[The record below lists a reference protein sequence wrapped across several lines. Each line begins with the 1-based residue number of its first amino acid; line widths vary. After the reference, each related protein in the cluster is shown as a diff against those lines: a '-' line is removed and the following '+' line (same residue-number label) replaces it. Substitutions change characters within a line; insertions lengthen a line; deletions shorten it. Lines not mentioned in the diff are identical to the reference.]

1 MTALPITPEMLQIMR
16 DDKFRKYSIDIE
28 SDATVFTD
36 EEEEK
41 KTRIDFLQSFGA
53 FLNQTIGIANQ
64 SPSLTPLAFQAL
76 RFLMGA
82 WKVGRNFED
91 IIDQTEA
98 QLMQQAQQVLQA
110 GPQPSENER
119 IAMQKMQTEL
129 AKERLKQEGKLA
141 DIQAKERTSANKVAQ
156 ETEGSEKRSQA
167 KKEQA
172 ILDSDIRTAEKIIE
186 MSNNEL

>member
-1 MTALPITPEMLQIMR
+1 
-16 DDKFRKYSIDIE
+16 
-28 SDATVFTD
+28 
-36 EEEEK
+36 
-41 KTRIDFLQSFGA
+41 
-53 FLNQTIGIANQ
+53 
-64 SPSLTPLAFQAL
+64 
-76 RFLMGA
+76 MGA

-98 QLMQQAQQVLQA
+98 QLMQQAQLVLQA

-156 ETEGSEKRSQA
+156 ETEGSENRSQA

-172 ILDSDIRTAEKIIE
+172 ILDSHIRTAEKIIE